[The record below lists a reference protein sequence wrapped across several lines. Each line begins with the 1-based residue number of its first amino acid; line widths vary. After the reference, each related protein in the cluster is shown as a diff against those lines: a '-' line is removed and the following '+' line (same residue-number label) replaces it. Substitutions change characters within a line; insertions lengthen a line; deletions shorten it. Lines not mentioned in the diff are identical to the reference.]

1 MSIIFS
7 TFYVDLNIFI
17 HSWNTIFMRK
27 NFIICGITGW
37 CMEIVFTAFKAF
49 RRRELK
55 LNGKTSIW
63 MFPIYGMASIIKPVF
78 RWLKNKTL
86 IIRGLIYTIMIFIT
100 EYTTGSFLKKKN
112 MCPWDYSKA
121 KYNINGLI
129 RIDYAPLWFISGL
142 IFEFLL
148 CRIDKKNWNLY
159 KIIII

>member
-1 MSIIFS
+1 
-7 TFYVDLNIFI
+7 
-17 HSWNTIFMRK
+17 
-27 NFIICGITGW
+27 
-37 CMEIVFTAFKAF
+37 MEIVFTAFKAF

-112 MCPWDYSKA
+112 MCPWDYSSAPLQYKG
-121 KYNINGLI
+121 II
-129 RIDYAPLWFISGL
+129 RLDYAPLWFTSGL
-142 IFEFLL
+142 LFEKILTKSSWKFFWSIIWWWIREFFRIFYFHKGGTTWD
-148 CRIDKKNWNLY
+148 I
-159 KIIII
+159 